1 MSASPAFTDG
11 ISDITEIS
19 APNVSDKL
27 DDMSVVYDVLK
38 WDATSFSFDMS
49 RVTKYSFF
57 DVIFHKD
64 DVQEDKNISLSIVT
78 CFDKSYV
85 ILNILSDCIKLC
97 DDTASMVLFLS
108 QDMLIS
114 MFADFCYVLEYLCS
128 WPLLSYN
135 EFCPLLAK
143 KMECGKNR
151 KIVFTC

>member
-1 MSASPAFTDG
+1 
-11 ISDITEIS
+11 
-19 APNVSDKL
+19 
-27 DDMSVVYDVLK
+27 
-38 WDATSFSFDMS
+38 MS

-128 WPLLSYN
+128 
-135 EFCPLLAK
+135 
-143 KMECGKNR
+143 
-151 KIVFTC
+151 